1 MGRVCVQPC
10 QAHARALLQECIQA
24 CLLLKLVN
32 ILYLSQYFPPEMG
45 APAGRVAEMSR
56 LWVEDGHEVTVL
68 TGFPNHPTG
77 VVPREYRR
85 QFRRLV
91 TRDLYHGVN
100 VVRTWLLPLPNRKA
114 YERILNYG
122 SFCISS
128 AATGMLLRKPDVVIA
143 TSPQLLVGLSGWW
156 LARLNGVPFVFEVR
170 DLWPE
175 SLAAVGM
182 GNEQSALHRGL
193 TKVAEFL
200 YRNCD
205 RLVVVTP
212 AFKDYLIEHSRV
224 PEEKIVVV
232 ENGVDSNAFSRVA
245 PNLAL
250 RRELDAEGRF
260 VVSYIGTIGAAHGLE
275 TLLEAASWV
284 RERMPEVLFLIVGEG
299 ADKARMKSLAG
310 SRRLSNVRFVDQQ
323 PRETIPAYIS
333 ASDACIVLLKK
344 AELFKT
350 VLPTKMLEFMSCARP
365 IILGVDGHARKVME
379 QANAGIFITPQ
390 DPTALVEAVMRLAS
404 DPALRESMGRNGR
417 QHILRYFSRRE
428 SARTYLDVLQDLL
441 GTDPRRAAA
450 AA

>member
-1 MGRVCVQPC
+1 
-10 QAHARALLQECIQA
+10 
-24 CLLLKLVN
+24 
-32 ILYLSQYFPPEMG
+32 MG